1 MLCRSNS
8 DNPTVEAWHSMRKAM
23 SADANMCSF
32 YLSRRPLLAPRRMT
46 SDVRFDALCAWLG
59 RVLPSPMLSIEPAS
73 ADASFRSYFRITLS
87 DEQSLTQ
94 GGAAVGT
101 LIAMDA
107 PPSRENCRPFVA
119 VARSEEHTS
128 ELQSHSDLVCRL
140 LLEKKNTHGRGL
152 QRGTWLRGR

>member
-1 MLCRSNS
+1 
-8 DNPTVEAWHSMRKAM
+8 M
-23 SADANMCSF
+23 SADAKMRSF

-119 VARSEEHTS
+119 VARMLADAGVHSPAILAEA
-128 ELQSHSDLVCRL
+128 LDLGFLLLSDLGTLDASSHHISTLVPRPI
-140 LLEKKNTHGRGL
+140 GAAAPSS
-152 QRGTWLRGR
+152 GTWIT

>member
-8 DNPTVEAWHSMRKAM
+8 DNPTVEAWHTMRKAM
-23 SADANMCSF
+23 SADAKMCSF

-94 GGAAVGT
+94 GGAAVGA
-101 LIAMDA
+101 LIPVVA
-107 PPSRENCRPFVA
+107 PASQGDCRPFLWA
-119 VARSEEHTS
+119 A
-128 ELQSHSDLVCRL
+128 
-140 LLEKKNTHGRGL
+140 
-152 QRGTWLRGR
+152 